1 MKDLTLSQKIEV
13 AIALNDRIK
22 VLQKLVDDSKKHE
35 IECSVQEQGLA
46 DCKTVLSLLGYKL

>member
-1 MKDLTLSQKIEV
+1 MKELTLSQKIEI

-35 IECSVQEQGLA
+35 IECSVQEQGLT
-46 DCKTVLSLLGYKL
+46 DCKSVLSLLGYKL